1 MKFKRRFLAAMSIV
15 LYLTMFAACGN
26 KEGDKKPSDNG
37 NKETPKE
44 FVYGNQT
51 TGKTLDPHNEW
62 DGWGTYRAGLVE
74 TLFKLNNNLEV
85 EPYLAKGFKNVD
97 PNTWEIEIKDEAKFS
112 NGEKVTGEKVIESL
126 KRAGEKNKRASTL
139 KSAEYKA
146 EGQKVI
152 IKTKDPDAA
161 FINSLCDPNSG
172 IIDVSGS
179 KDIENAPVATG
190 PYKVL
195 KFEPKKLVELVPNEN
210 YWNGKPKLSKVTEK
224 YIADSATMS
233 MALQSGEIQA
243 AVNITA
249 DVLDVFKK
257 DDKSYTV
264 NQFPSS
270 RNYMVYYNL
279 EKLPDEKVREA
290 ISYAIDRKAIAEQLL
305 GGTVT
310 AGKGPFP
317 IGLEYGG
324 KELEVPEYNPNKTK
338 EILTSL
344 GYKEN
349 NGLMEKDG
357 KPLTVDLRFYK
368 RLAIEQIGTEIQA
381 QLKKAGITANAK
393 LGEWEYLKTGEYQM
407 GLYGVVTLPIGDP
420 YDFMQKTWGKDG
432 ASNYNKY
439 SNPKVEELLMKL
451 KKEFDVKKRGEITL
465 EIQKEALKS
474 NSHLFIGSVNINI
487 VTKKNVEGV
496 RATPIEY
503 TLVDVNTV
511 VK

>member
-1 MKFKRRFLAAMSIV
+1 M
-15 LYLTMFAACGN
+15 
-26 KEGDKKPSDNG
+26 
-37 NKETPKE
+37 
-44 FVYGNQT
+44 
-51 TGKTLDPHNEW
+51 
-62 DGWGTYRAGLVE
+62 
-74 TLFKLNNNLEV
+74 
-85 EPYLAKGFKNVD
+85 
-97 PNTWEIEIKDEAKFS
+97 
-112 NGEKVTGEKVIESL
+112 
-126 KRAGEKNKRASTL
+126 

-172 IIDVSGS
+172 IIDISGS

-393 LGEWEYLKTGEYQM
+393 LGEWEYYSDRKS
-407 GLYGVVTLPIGDP
+407 VV
-420 YDFMQKTWGKDG
+420 
-432 ASNYNKY
+432 
-439 SNPKVEELLMKL
+439 
-451 KKEFDVKKRGEITL
+451 
-465 EIQKEALKS
+465 
-474 NSHLFIGSVNINI
+474 
-487 VTKKNVEGV
+487 
-496 RATPIEY
+496 
-503 TLVDVNTV
+503 
-511 VK
+511 